1 MWKEPTVYGHL
12 LNGGHTMEIA
22 HRKQQKH
29 LVAKSLMINKL
40 ISFTFHGMHA
50 ATASR
55 RQTFRQSLF
64 EKRLNL
70 EKANNREICFII
82 QVIPFVACSLVRR
95 LRILL

>member
-1 MWKEPTVYGHL
+1 
-12 LNGGHTMEIA
+12 MEIA

-50 ATASR
+50 VAAVATANFLSIA
-55 RQTFRQSLF
+55 F
-64 EKRLNL
+64 EYHLNP

-82 QVIPFVACSLVRR
+82 QVIPFVACSLSFASLRFLFNLRGVR
-95 LRILL
+95 